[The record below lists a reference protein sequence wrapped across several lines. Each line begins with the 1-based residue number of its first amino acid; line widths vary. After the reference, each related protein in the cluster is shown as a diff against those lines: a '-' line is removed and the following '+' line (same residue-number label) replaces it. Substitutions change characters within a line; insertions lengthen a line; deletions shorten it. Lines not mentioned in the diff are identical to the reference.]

1 MSELQHKIYQSEE
14 ENCTFTP
21 KINNTKIRYSIPFYD
36 ENNKAPSPFNKG
48 NNSKTISNNFNSN
61 INVNIN
67 KYNNN
72 NFILNET
79 KSIKLLR
86 KLSNTNS
93 FFYPGTV
100 KNQQTD
106 NENKHNRRNSF
117 RTLKLLNNYHTSKDS
132 ISLNYNKLIDKF
144 IIDELNEMNLFNQ
157 NQKYNE
163 INKDNNLEKQN
174 GIKMTNKTKR
184 NKFKNIIMK
193 RNLSNKDKNINRI
206 NINNFNKI
214 NNIEIEDNNKE
225 NVLLRL
231 NNFVELYNKKRNK
244 TVTKNNQQEI
254 KKSSSLNEK
263 DNKYK
268 NIKTTNC
275 NKNKILKKT
284 KSTVLNKKNN
294 IDQLNKII
302 DQEEMDYFKYRMNI
316 NSKKN
321 NLRKGSNDS
330 KSKAE
335 KDLECK
341 PKKKRVNSLQK
352 YNSSLYEFIEPNP
365 EENNKFNRIKIN
377 DAKRLKE
384 INDIFKDIPLS
395 KRNKSYSSIYAN
407 RNISNSYI
415 NNFTTN
421 HKNILNGNQTYSIK
435 EINDNLNNYVNNN
448 SQKRSIPKIEYFYT
462 FRNKKIQYN
471 SFNCFSNFNPKTNK
485 NINNKIKSSNESNNN
500 MNNNK
505 NSNTKNSNSKS
516 NNIGIAILD
525 NSKRKTNI
533 RNIYHLNNKINSIY
547 SNNYDK
553 KNNYIIN
560 KINHILN
567 DNNKSKNNSKSN
579 NNSYAKIIRPSIN
592 TNNTNND
599 TKGYS
604 SSTLSAKDIKTNSK
618 RESKN
623 NISIQNK
630 NENISKNIDSNSNK
644 NNNNNKNI
652 IINNNKPN
660 IRKYINDYN
669 NKSDKENI
677 NKFNKLNYN
686 INKDFEG
693 LKIKSK
699 VSEEY
704 FKNQKKQRNNDST
717 NKNERSMTL
726 QSLSDSKM
734 LELAEHYINNY
745 KDDVLN
751 DIGIKKIVFK
761 KSKANQNK
769 NITFSE
775 ELK

>member
-1 MSELQHKIYQSEE
+1 MSDLQNKIYKREE

-21 KINNTKIRYSIPFYD
+21 KINNSKIRYNIPFYD
-36 ENNKAPSPFNKG
+36 ENNKAPSPVNNDNNNKAV
-48 NNSKTISNNFNSN
+48 SNNFNSN

-86 KLSNTNS
+86 KLANTNS

-100 KNQQTD
+100 KNQQAD
-106 NENKHNRRNSF
+106 NENKHNRRNAF
-117 RTLKLLNNYHTSKDS
+117 RTLKILNNCHTSKDN
-132 ISLNYNKLIDKF
+132 ISLNYNKLINKF

-163 INKDNNLEKQN
+163 INKNNNLEKRSE
-174 GIKMTNKTKR
+174 IKMTNKTKN

-206 NINNFNKI
+206 NINNFNRI

-225 NVLLRL
+225 NGLLK
-231 NNFVELYNKKRNK
+231 NNFVELYNKKRRNK
-244 TVTKNNQQEI
+244 TIT
-254 KKSSSLNEK
+254 
-263 DNKYK
+263 K
-268 NIKTTNC
+268 NIKQEIRHSPSLHEKDIKYKDIKTNYT
-275 NKNKILKKT
+275 NNNKILKKT
-284 KSTVLNKKNN
+284 KSTVLNKKDN
-294 IDQLNKII
+294 INQLNKII
-302 DQEEMDYFKYRMNI
+302 DQEEMDFFKYKMNI
-316 NSKKN
+316 NSRKI
-321 NLRKGSNDS
+321 NLRKGSIDS
-330 KSKAE
+330 KSKVE
-335 KDLECK
+335 KDFECK
-341 PKKKRVNSLQK
+341 SKKKRINSLQK
-352 YNSSLYEFIEPNP
+352 YSSSLYEFIEPNP
-365 EENNKFNRIKIN
+365 EEKNKFNRVKIN
-377 DAKRLKE
+377 DKKRLKE

-407 RNISNSYI
+407 RNISSSNI
-415 NNFTTN
+415 NNYTIN
-421 HKNILNGNQTYSIK
+421 HKNNNILNGNQTYSIK
-435 EINDNLNNYVNNN
+435 EINDNLNNYVNDNN
-448 SQKRSIPKIEYFYT
+448 QKRSIPKIEYFYT

-471 SFNCFSNFNPKTNK
+471 SFNCFSNYNPKTNK
-485 NINNKIKSSNESNNN
+485 NSNSKAKSNNESNNKKNNN
-500 MNNNK
+500 MN
-505 NSNTKNSNSKS
+505 SNIKNSNSK
-516 NNIGIAILD
+516 NNNTGLTFLD

-533 RNIYHLNNKINSIY
+533 RNIYHLNSKINSIY

-567 DNNKSKNNSKSN
+567 DNSKSKNNSKSN

-630 NENISKNIDSNSNK
+630 NDHIPKNVDI
-644 NNNNNKNI
+644 NNNKNMN
-652 IINNNKPN
+652 INISNIKPN

-677 NKFNKLNYN
+677 NKLNKLKYN

-693 LKIKSK
+693 LKITFK

-704 FKNQKKQRNNDST
+704 FKNQKKQRNNDSY

-745 KDDVLN
+745 KDDILN

-769 NITFSE
+769 NIAFSE

>member
-1 MSELQHKIYQSEE
+1 MNDLQHKIYKSEE

-21 KINNTKIRYSIPFYD
+21 KINNTKIKYSISFYD
-36 ENNKAPSPFNKG
+36 ENNRAPSPFNKG
-48 NNSKTISNNFNSN
+48 INSKTISNNFNSN

-86 KLSNTNS
+86 KLANTNS
-93 FFYPGTV
+93 FFYPETV
-100 KNQQTD
+100 KNQHTN
-106 NENKHNRRNSF
+106 NENNHNRRNSF
-117 RTLKLLNNYHTSKDS
+117 RTFKILNNYHTSKDN
-132 ISLNYNKLIDKF
+132 IPLNYNKLIDNF
-144 IIDELNEMNLFNQ
+144 IINELNEMKLLNQ

-163 INKDNNLEKQN
+163 LNRKNNLEKQN
-174 GIKMTNKTKR
+174 GGKIINKSKNTKY
-184 NKFKNIIMK
+184 KNIIMK
-193 RNLSNKDKNINRI
+193 RNLSNKDKNINSI
-206 NINNFNKI
+206 NITNFNKI
-214 NNIEIEDNNKE
+214 NNIEIEDSNKE
-225 NVLLRL
+225 NGLLNL
-231 NNFVELYNKKRNK
+231 NNNFRDLYNSKRRNR
-244 TVTKNNQQEI
+244 TVTKHNQPKMKQ
-254 KKSSSLNEK
+254 SSSLNDK
-263 DNKYK
+263 DSKYK
-268 NIKTTNC
+268 SIKSSNC
-275 NKNKILKKT
+275 NNNKILKKT
-284 KSTVLNKKNN
+284 QSTVLNKKDDKNQLKMN
-294 IDQLNKII
+294 IDQE
-302 DQEEMDYFKYRMNI
+302 DMDYFKYKMNI
-316 NSKKN
+316 NTRKN
-321 NLRKGSNDS
+321 ILRKESTDS
-330 KSKAE
+330 RNKAE
-335 KDLECK
+335 KDFECK
-341 PKKKRVNSLQK
+341 PKKKRINSLQK
-352 YNSSLYEFIEPNP
+352 YSSSLYDFIEPNP
-365 EENNKFNRIKIN
+365 EEKNIFNRVKIN
-377 DAKRLKE
+377 DTKRLKE
-384 INDIFKDIPLS
+384 INDIFKDVPLS

-415 NNFTTN
+415 NNYTTN
-421 HKNILNGNQTYSIK
+421 HNNILNGNQTYSIK

-448 SQKRSIPKIEYFYT
+448 NTKRSIPKIEYFYT

-471 SFNCFSNFNPKTNK
+471 SFNCFSNFNPQTNK
-485 NINNKIKSSNESNNN
+485 NIINKAKSSNESNNIISN
-500 MNNNK
+500 KSNHK
-505 NSNTKNSNSKS
+505 NSNIKASNSK
-516 NNIGIAILD
+516 NNKFGITILN

-553 KNNYIIN
+553 KNNYVIN
-560 KINHILN
+560 KITHILN

-630 NENISKNIDSNSNK
+630 NEQISKNIDNS
-644 NNNNNKNI
+644 NNKNI
-652 IINNNKPN
+652 FIKNNKPN

-669 NKSDKENI
+669 NKSNKENV
-677 NKFNKLNYN
+677 NNKLNYN
-686 INKDFEG
+686 NNKDFEG
-693 LKIKSK
+693 LKITSK

-704 FKNQKKQRNNDST
+704 FKYQKKQRNNDYN

-734 LELAEHYINNY
+734 LEIAEHYINNY
-745 KDDVLN
+745 KDDILN

-761 KSKANQNK
+761 KTKVNDNKNK

>member
-1 MSELQHKIYQSEE
+1 M
-14 ENCTFTP
+14 
-21 KINNTKIRYSIPFYD
+21 
-36 ENNKAPSPFNKG
+36 
-48 NNSKTISNNFNSN
+48 
-61 INVNIN
+61 
-67 KYNNN
+67 
-72 NFILNET
+72 
-79 KSIKLLR
+79 
-86 KLSNTNS
+86 
-93 FFYPGTV
+93 
-100 KNQQTD
+100 
-106 NENKHNRRNSF
+106 
-117 RTLKLLNNYHTSKDS
+117 
-132 ISLNYNKLIDKF
+132 
-144 IIDELNEMNLFNQ
+144 
-157 NQKYNE
+157 
-163 INKDNNLEKQN
+163 
-174 GIKMTNKTKR
+174 
-184 NKFKNIIMK
+184 
-193 RNLSNKDKNINRI
+193 
-206 NINNFNKI
+206 
-214 NNIEIEDNNKE
+214 
-225 NVLLRL
+225 
-231 NNFVELYNKKRNK
+231 
-244 TVTKNNQQEI
+244 
-254 KKSSSLNEK
+254 
-263 DNKYK
+263 
-268 NIKTTNC
+268 
-275 NKNKILKKT
+275 
-284 KSTVLNKKNN
+284 
-294 IDQLNKII
+294 II

-330 KSKAE
+330 KSKPE
-335 KDLECK
+335 KDFECK
-341 PKKKRVNSLQK
+341 SKKKRINSLQK

-365 EENNKFNRIKIN
+365 EEKNKFNRVKIN
-377 DAKRLKE
+377 DKKRLKE

-407 RNISNSYI
+407 RNISNSYL
-415 NNFTTN
+415 NNYTTN
-421 HKNILNGNQTYSIK
+421 HNNILNGNQTYSIK
-435 EINDNLNNYVNNN
+435 EINDNLNNYVNNDD
-448 SQKRSIPKIEYFYT
+448 KKKCIPKIEYFYT

-485 NINNKIKSSNESNNN
+485 NNCNKVKSSNESNNN

-505 NSNTKNSNSKS
+505 NSHIKNSNSKK
-516 NNIGIAILD
+516 NNIGITNLG

-553 KNNYIIN
+553 KNNYTIN

-567 DNNKSKNNSKSN
+567 DYNKSKNNSKSN

-630 NENISKNIDSNSNK
+630 NEPIPKNVDSNK
-644 NNNNNKNI
+644 NNNKNI
-652 IINNNKPN
+652 IINNSKPN

-669 NKSDKENI
+669 IKSDKENI
-677 NKFNKLNYN
+677 NKLNKMNYN

-693 LKIKSK
+693 LKITSK

-704 FKNQKKQRNNDST
+704 FKNQKKQRNNDAT

-745 KDDVLN
+745 KDDILN

-761 KSKANQNK
+761 KSKANQSK

>member
-1 MSELQHKIYQSEE
+1 M
-14 ENCTFTP
+14 
-21 KINNTKIRYSIPFYD
+21 
-36 ENNKAPSPFNKG
+36 
-48 NNSKTISNNFNSN
+48 
-61 INVNIN
+61 
-67 KYNNN
+67 
-72 NFILNET
+72 
-79 KSIKLLR
+79 
-86 KLSNTNS
+86 
-93 FFYPGTV
+93 
-100 KNQQTD
+100 
-106 NENKHNRRNSF
+106 
-117 RTLKLLNNYHTSKDS
+117 
-132 ISLNYNKLIDKF
+132 
-144 IIDELNEMNLFNQ
+144 
-157 NQKYNE
+157 
-163 INKDNNLEKQN
+163 
-174 GIKMTNKTKR
+174 
-184 NKFKNIIMK
+184 
-193 RNLSNKDKNINRI
+193 
-206 NINNFNKI
+206 
-214 NNIEIEDNNKE
+214 
-225 NVLLRL
+225 RL
-231 NNFVELYNKKRNK
+231 NNFVELYNKKKRNK

-254 KKSSSLNEK
+254 KQSSSLKEA

-268 NIKTTNC
+268 NINTTNC

-284 KSTVLNKKNN
+284 KSTVLNKKHN
-294 IDQLNKII
+294 IDQLNMII

-330 KSKAE
+330 KSKPE
-335 KDLECK
+335 KDFECK
-341 PKKKRVNSLQK
+341 SKKKRINSLQK

-365 EENNKFNRIKIN
+365 EEKNKFNRVKIN
-377 DAKRLKE
+377 DKKRLKE

-407 RNISNSYI
+407 RNISNSYL
-415 NNFTTN
+415 NNYTTN
-421 HKNILNGNQTYSIK
+421 HNNILNGNQTYSIK
-435 EINDNLNNYVNNN
+435 EINDNLNNYVNNDD
-448 SQKRSIPKIEYFYT
+448 KKKCIPKIEYFYT

-485 NINNKIKSSNESNNN
+485 NNCNKVKSSNESNNN

-505 NSNTKNSNSKS
+505 NSHIKNSNSKK
-516 NNIGIAILD
+516 NNIGITNLG

-553 KNNYIIN
+553 KNNYTIN

-567 DNNKSKNNSKSN
+567 DYNKSKNNSKSN

-630 NENISKNIDSNSNK
+630 NEPIPKNVDSNK
-644 NNNNNKNI
+644 NNNKNI
-652 IINNNKPN
+652 IINNSKPN

-669 NKSDKENI
+669 IKSDKENI
-677 NKFNKLNYN
+677 NKLNKMNYN

-693 LKIKSK
+693 LKITSK

-704 FKNQKKQRNNDST
+704 FKNQKKQRNNDAT

-745 KDDVLN
+745 KDDILN

-761 KSKANQNK
+761 KSKANQSK